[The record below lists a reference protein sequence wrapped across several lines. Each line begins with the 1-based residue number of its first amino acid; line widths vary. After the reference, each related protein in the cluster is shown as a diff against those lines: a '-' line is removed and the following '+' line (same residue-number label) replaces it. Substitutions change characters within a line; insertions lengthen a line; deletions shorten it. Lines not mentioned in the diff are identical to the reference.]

1 MSYYLVKVNF
11 ETGEVKQNGDPVFR
25 KIEFLVSGDSVIEVE
40 TKVAKYLDGTVGG
53 FETTNI
59 SKTKIEAVV
68 GNENVQS

>member
-11 ETGEVKQNGDPVFR
+11 ETGEVKQNGDAVFK
-25 KIEFLVSGDSVIEVE
+25 KIEFLVSGESVIEVE

-68 GNENVQS
+68 GNES